1 MTGDML
7 WIGKQRGAA
16 LQNDKYTAVFWVGVG
31 LIKVGLAL
39 AFAQIGFDSFDSGSV
54 GILRIQFTVLYTIA
68 RDPLDQTDRK
78 QKIPIPSGT

>member
-54 GILRIQFTVLYTIA
+54 GILRIQFTVLYEVPYTS
-68 RDPLDQTDRK
+68 
-78 QKIPIPSGT
+78 SGHYSSCQSESEKAQ